1 MKYPCQEGCH
11 SFRTLI
17 EISKRIFFHDSP
29 ATCRTKLESETHES
43 LNLRFA
49 ICPQQF
55 RRAWP
60 LSARRP
66 GEPGLHLVPNQAS
79 PVFPHDELRAA
90 KWLVRPFVT
99 IILSWMIVR
108 VRKSGSPFPQAK
120 VVENSSP
127 RTSKFRRSPCPP
139 LPCESLQ
146 STCRNSLL
154 PSNVRNHDAK
164 ARRSASTAFNTAS
177 SSRAAARYSVDEI
190 CSSVVAARSKA

>member
-79 PVFPHDELRAA
+79 PVFPHDESRAA

-108 VRKSGSPFPQAK
+108 VRKSGSPFPQAN

-127 RTSKFRRSPCPP
+127 RTSKFRRSPCPA
-139 LPCESLQ
+139 LPFLANRFNPRAGTHCCPVMFATMMLRLVGPHQQHSI
-146 STCRNSLL
+146 L
-154 PSNVRNHDAK
+154 PALHERLRD
-164 ARRSASTAFNTAS
+164 TQ
-177 SSRAAARYSVDEI
+177 
-190 CSSVVAARSKA
+190 